1 MSCDVALQY
10 RENVVINELLVRDV
24 RHAFCEYF
32 LQDNYQLVFAWDMLL
47 MNICTGPELA
57 YSNGMKS
64 PSQRTLRIVVVNTLA
79 GSHAGTQGIDA
90 QAQRNAALRIGLLE
104 SGYDIV
110 ASLPA
115 DIFLPE
121 RIAQIEPD
129 MIIIDSESDARDVLE
144 HIVIATRDAPRPI
157 VLFTDD
163 QTASS
168 VDAALAAGVS
178 AYIVD
183 GLQAE
188 RVKPVLDVALA
199 RFKREQKLLDELSDT
214 RRQLAERKLI
224 ERAKGVL
231 MAKNRLTEEQAYQR
245 LRSMAMNKKL
255 KLAEIAQRVLDVE
268 DLL

>member
-1 MSCDVALQY
+1 
-10 RENVVINELLVRDV
+10 
-24 RHAFCEYF
+24 
-32 LQDNYQLVFAWDMLL
+32 
-47 MNICTGPELA
+47 
-57 YSNGMKS
+57 MKS
-64 PSQRTLRIVVVNTLA
+64 PSSVQRTLRIVVVNTA
-79 GSHAGTQGIDA
+79 PGSGEQAMAA
-90 QAQRNAALRIGLLE
+90 QAGRNTALRIGLLE

-121 RIAQIEPD
+121 RIAQIQPD

-144 HIVIATRDAPRPI
+144 HIVIATRDEPRPI

-163 QTASS
+163 QDQSS
-168 VDAALAAGVS
+168 MDAAIDAGVS
-178 AYIVD
+178 AYIVA

-199 RFKREQKLLDELSDT
+199 RFRRERRLLGELSDT
-214 RRQLAERKLI
+214 RRQLADRKLV

-231 MAKNRLTEEQAYQR
+231 MAKSGITEEQAYQK
-245 LRSMAMNKKL
+245 LRSMAMNRNL
-255 KLAEIAQRVLDVE
+255 KLAEVAQRILDVE